1 MDRDKPRYLSWIGAL
16 LLAGL
21 ALVGISALLPGA
33 STRAQGDDA
42 ASPAPFSGG
51 PLTPDKDDFF
61 AGSGVCATCHGRL
74 TDAAGNDVSIDSYWR
89 ATMMA
94 NAARDPYW
102 QASVSIETANLP
114 QYAELI
120 EDKCAVCH
128 TPMAHFSAVQAGA
141 STRLFEGGFLS
152 AEHPAHA
159 LALDGNSC
167 TLCHQIEAVAFGEAE
182 SFSGRYTIDA
192 GLPMGERL
200 NYSRFAVS
208 EGGRAIMQAA
218 SGFVPVQAMHT
229 GQAELCATCHTLYTP
244 YVDDAGTIVG
254 EFPEQTPY
262 LEWLNSVY
270 AGNTPCQGCHMPQAD
285 GPVVTSITGGEPRE
299 PFFKHTFVGGNV
311 YLMDIFLAHG
321 TDLGV
326 TAGSEHFAFI
336 REQTLAQLQQR
347 AAAVSL
353 ENVGFA
359 NSTLAFNIVVENR
372 AGHKLPTGFPSR
384 RAWLHITVRDSAGK
398 VIFESGG
405 YTGDGRVIGDDHDD
419 DPARFEPH
427 HTVILSPDD
436 VQIYQSIM
444 GDVNGE
450 VTGILLRGAGYLKDN
465 RLLPAGFDKDAT
477 HPGVR
482 PSDTA
487 LADANFV
494 GGGDRVMVSLNT
506 GTAEGPFEVSVEL
519 LYQALSYR
527 WIEKLRDFDTEESA
541 RFLGYHA
548 SVPNTPVVMAS
559 VTERVS
565 P

>member
-1 MDRDKPRYLSWIGAL
+1 MHRNKRGNLQWTAAL
-16 LLAGL
+16 ALAGL
-21 ALVGISALLPGA
+21 ALLVVSALLPGA
-33 STRAQGDDA
+33 PALAQGDDD
-42 ASPAPFSGG
+42 SPAPFPGD
-51 PLTPDKDDFF
+51 PLPNDRDALF
-61 AGSGVCATCHGRL
+61 AGSGVCASCHGQL
-74 TDAAGNDVSIDSYWR
+74 SDAAGNDVSIDSYWR

-114 QYAELI
+114 QYAEVI
-120 EDKCAVCH
+120 EDKCALCH

-152 AEHPAHA
+152 AEHPQHA

-167 TLCHQIEAVAFGEAE
+167 TLCHQIEDVAFGEPE
-182 SFSGRYTIDA
+182 SFSGHYTIDA
-192 GLPMGERL
+192 ELPAGERL

-208 EGGRAIMQAA
+208 EEGIAIMQGA
-218 SGFVPVQAMHT
+218 SGFIPTQSMHMA
-229 GQAELCATCHTLYTP
+229 QAELCATCHTLYTP
-244 YVDDAGTIVG
+244 YVDDTATIVG

-262 LEWLNSVY
+262 LEWLGSAY
-270 AGNTPCQGCHMPQAD
+270 AGNTPCQGCHMPQAK
-285 GPVVTSITGGEPRE
+285 GAVVTSITGGEPRE
-299 PFFKHTFVGGNV
+299 PFFKHTFVGGNA

-321 TDLGV
+321 AEMDA
-326 TAGSEHFAFI
+326 TASSEHFTFT

-353 ENVGFA
+353 EHVGFA
-359 NSTLAFNIVVENR
+359 DSTLAFNIVVENR

-384 RAWLHITVRDSAGK
+384 RVWLHITVRDSAGT

-405 YTGDGRVIGDDHDD
+405 YTADGRITGDDHDD
-419 DPARFEPH
+419 DPTRYEPH

-465 RLLPAGFDKDAT
+465 RLLPAGFDKDAA
-477 HPGVR
+477 HPDVR
-482 PSDTA
+482 PSDAA

-494 GGGDRVMVSLNT
+494 GGGDRLMVSLNT

-527 WIEKLRDFDTEESA
+527 WIEKLRDFDTAESA
-541 RFLGYHA
+541 RFLGFHET
-548 SVPNTPVVMAS
+548 VPNTPVVMAS
-559 VTERVS
+559 VTESVS

>member
-1 MDRDKPRYLSWIGAL
+1 LLWRAAL
-16 LLAGL
+16 LLSGL
-21 ALVGISALLPGA
+21 ALLAGNALWREVPAL
-33 STRAQGDDA
+33 AQGDD
-42 ASPAPFSGG
+42 ASPAPFSGD
-51 PLTPDKDDFF
+51 PLPNDRDDFF
-61 AGSGVCATCHGRL
+61 AGSGVCATCHSRL

-114 QYAELI
+114 QHAELI

-141 STRLFEGGFLS
+141 STRLLEGGFLS

-167 TLCHQIEAVAFGEAE
+167 TLCHQIEAVAFGEPE
-182 SFSGRYTIDA
+182 SFSGGYTIDA
-192 GLPMGERL
+192 GLPAGERPT
-200 NYSRFAVS
+200 YSRFAAS
-208 EGGRAIMQAA
+208 EQGSAIMQRA
-218 SGFVPVQAMHT
+218 SGFIPVQATHIS
-229 GQAELCATCHTLYTP
+229 QAEICATCHTLYTP
-244 YVDDAGTIVG
+244 YVDDTGTIVG
-254 EFPEQTPY
+254 VFPEQTPY
-262 LEWLNSVY
+262 LEWLSSVY
-270 AGNTPCQGCHMPQAD
+270 AGNTPCQGCHMPLAD
-285 GPVVTSITGGEPRE
+285 GPVVTNIIGGEPRE

-321 TDLGV
+321 PDIGT
-326 TAGSEHFAFI
+326 TASSEHFAFT

-347 AAAVSL
+347 AAAISL
-353 ENVGFA
+353 ENVSFA
-359 NSTLAFNIVVENR
+359 SSTLAFNIVVENR
-372 AGHKLPTGFPSR
+372 AGHKLPTAFPSR
-384 RAWLHITVRDSAGK
+384 RAWLRITVRDSAGN

-405 YTGDGRVIGDDHDD
+405 YTEDGRVIGDDHDD

-465 RLLPAGFDKDAT
+465 RLLPAGFAKDTA
-477 HPGVR
+477 HPDVR
-482 PSDTA
+482 PSATA

-494 GGGDRVMVSLNT
+494 GGGDRVKVSLNT

-527 WIEKLRDFDTEESA
+527 WIEKLRDYDTEESV

-548 SVPNTPVVMAS
+548 SVPNTPVLMAS